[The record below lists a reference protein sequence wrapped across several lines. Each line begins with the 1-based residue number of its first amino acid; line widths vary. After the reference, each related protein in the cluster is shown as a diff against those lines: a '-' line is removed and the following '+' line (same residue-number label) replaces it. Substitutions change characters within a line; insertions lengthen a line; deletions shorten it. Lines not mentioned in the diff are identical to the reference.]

1 MYLNNIQEKML
12 AGEYGWAVKKAME
25 IIVKVGESFGAE
37 KLVEIAHAHVSGV
50 SYSNIGEAG
59 LEFLKE
65 FVEKGG
71 RVRVY
76 STINPGCIDLS
87 GESRVIDKAF
97 YEKQVLINNILREM
111 GFQQTYTCIPYIH
124 RVPKPGE
131 HLSWSESSAV
141 IYANSIFGART
152 NREGGPLA
160 LASAITGYTYYAGLH
175 VLENRRVRYIVDIG
189 GVGEEYYGALG
200 LWLGYNLGET
210 PYLTNHSLNHSVLK
224 IMLAASAA
232 SGSHAL
238 VVLDK
243 LTPKNTY
250 LYDDR
255 VEKMSVE
262 EEMLDKYIGDEPSGG
277 DKVLG
282 YIGCPHLDPY
292 EFRFIARL
300 FRIRRVREGCALLV
314 SIPASYMDHYWREIV
329 FLRNRGVD
337 VAVGTC
343 PVVSKIVGE
352 YDVVATNSGKAVYY
366 LSRLHGLKTYLASL
380 EKVIEIVS
388 V

>member
-25 IIVKVGESFGAE
+25 IIVKVGESMGAE

-124 RVPKPGE
+124 RVPKTGE

-141 IYANSIFGART
+141 IYANSVYGART

-175 VLENRRVRYIVDIG
+175 VL
-189 GVGEEYYGALG
+189 
-200 LWLGYNLGET
+200 
-210 PYLTNHSLNHSVLK
+210 
-224 IMLAASAA
+224 
-232 SGSHAL
+232 
-238 VVLDK
+238 
-243 LTPKNTY
+243 
-250 LYDDR
+250 
-255 VEKMSVE
+255 
-262 EEMLDKYIGDEPSGG
+262 
-277 DKVLG
+277 
-282 YIGCPHLDPY
+282 
-292 EFRFIARL
+292 
-300 FRIRRVREGCALLV
+300 
-314 SIPASYMDHYWREIV
+314 
-329 FLRNRGVD
+329 
-337 VAVGTC
+337 
-343 PVVSKIVGE
+343 
-352 YDVVATNSGKAVYY
+352 
-366 LSRLHGLKTYLASL
+366 
-380 EKVIEIVS
+380 
-388 V
+388 